1 MAVQK
6 PQTAWDVLA
15 KMVRTAVRTRFET
28 KGCGSKQK
36 ENERFA
42 WDFLTKMIRT
52 AVRKKGMAVQTPQ
65 TAWDTL
71 AKKYSNRGSKHN
83 HKKTS
88 VSRWTSSQ
96 IHTTAKV
103 IETTLGPTMA
113 FQCIAAVTSAM
124 TKKGQTLI
132 TPMDDLTP
140 PCGTDELVVVP
151 SFFQ

>member
-1 MAVQK
+1 
-6 PQTAWDVLA
+6 
-15 KMVRTAVRTRFET
+15 MVRTAVRRRFEE

-36 ENERFA
+36 ENEGFA

-71 AKKYSNRGSKHN
+71 AKNVRTAVRTRFETQAQ
-83 HKKTS
+83 KTS

-96 IHTTAKV
+96 IHTTATV
-103 IETTLGPTMA
+103 IETTPDPTMA

-124 TKKGQTLI
+124 IKKGQTLI
-132 TPMDDLTP
+132 TPMY
-140 PCGTDELVVVP
+140 
-151 SFFQ
+151 